1 MKDYIDIIDE
11 NNNNVKAEI
20 IIQAKTNGKN
30 YIVYKINSEIYASKY
45 LEDKNDEY
53 LDLDNN
59 LSEDE
64 YEMLEKLME
73 IQNENK

>member
-1 MKDYIDIIDE
+1 MSKLSVIIDCLS
-11 NNNNVKAEI
+11 NVKAEI
-20 IIQAKTNGKN
+20 IIQAKANGKN

>member
-1 MKDYIDIIDE
+1 MIIYLIRKD
-11 NNNNVKAEI
+11 
-20 IIQAKTNGKN
+20 
-30 YIVYKINSEIYASKY
+30 KINSEIYASKY

>member
-11 NNNNVKAEI
+11 NI
-20 IIQAKTNGKN
+20 IMLKQKLLYRQKQMVKN